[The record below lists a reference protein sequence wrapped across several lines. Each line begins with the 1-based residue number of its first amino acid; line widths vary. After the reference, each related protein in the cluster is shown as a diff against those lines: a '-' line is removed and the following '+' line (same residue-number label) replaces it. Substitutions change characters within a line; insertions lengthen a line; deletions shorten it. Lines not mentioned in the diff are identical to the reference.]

1 MTSRGAYRA
10 DNRDRLRAGLLDAT
24 RDLTIAH
31 GWDGVRMA
39 DVAAAVGVSRQTVYN
54 EFRDKGSLAAA
65 LAAREA
71 DRLLDGVRAEL
82 SAHGGDVRAAV
93 EAAVRHA
100 LRQAAENPLVKAIL
114 TDPGPG
120 GEDGLLP
127 YLTTRTDMV
136 VAAGAAVVREWAAEH
151 VAVTDE
157 RLVAVGAEAVVRL
170 VVSHVVRPSAPA
182 EQTAADL
189 ADLLARSWR

>member
-1 MTSRGAYRA
+1 MNRRGTYRA
-10 DNRDRLRAGLLDAT
+10 DNRDRLRAGLLDAA
-24 RDLTIAH
+24 RELTIAR

-54 EFRDKGSLAAA
+54 EFRDKATLAAA

-82 SAHGGDVRAAV
+82 AAHGGDVRAAA

-114 TDPGPG
+114 ADPGPTP
-120 GEDGLLP
+120 DGLLP
-127 YLTTRTDMV
+127 YLTTRTDLV
-136 VAAGAAVVREWAAEH
+136 VAAGTAVVRDWAAAH
-151 VAVTDE
+151 VAVADE
-157 RLVAVGAEAVVRL
+157 RVIAVGAESIVRL

-182 EQTAADL
+182 EQTAAEL
-189 ADLLARSWR
+189 ADLLARIWR